1 MSIFQ
6 KVIHSVYYINT
17 VNVESRKVCNALTVN
32 SFFVTKKTLFLL
44 QSRTSQSVS
53 FVNKHVSAVSSVSV
67 FAAVLICK
75 CKGSRM
81 YSSVF
86 RYTNTWIGHAS
97 RLSAALKWRPLRLG
111 PRMCYCSSQ
120 QQPSTCCSQSDSWGP
135 RESNQIEWNCF
146 WICTYS
152 LDIYQKVWFWAVRLD
167 RMIWS
172 LNVIICFGQK
182 DTFFQP

>member
-1 MSIFQ
+1 M
-6 KVIHSVYYINT
+6 
-17 VNVESRKVCNALTVN
+17 
-32 SFFVTKKTLFLL
+32 FLL

-75 CKGSRM
+75 CKGSSM

-135 RESNQIEWNCF
+135 RESNEIEWFCF
-146 WICTYS
+146 WIHTLLAVFISPVQMSFQGLQFRYS
-152 LDIYQKVWFWAVRLD
+152 KKATK
-167 RMIWS
+167 
-172 LNVIICFGQK
+172 ICPIFHL
-182 DTFFQP
+182 

>member
-1 MSIFQ
+1 
-6 KVIHSVYYINT
+6 
-17 VNVESRKVCNALTVN
+17 
-32 SFFVTKKTLFLL
+32 
-44 QSRTSQSVS
+44 
-53 FVNKHVSAVSSVSV
+53 
-67 FAAVLICK
+67 
-75 CKGSRM
+75 M

-146 WICTYS
+146 WIQVILFEIDCAIFYTNLHKWFCQFISWTNWVNFGKFMDNCWISCQVMADMKKVYDDVIIINLYS
-152 LDIYQKVWFWAVRLD
+152 CHRNSYILYSQSTFFGNDNNRNFKKACASLCEQGLD
-167 RMIWS
+167 RQSGPCIGS
-172 LNVIICFGQK
+172 SNVFAR
-182 DTFFQP
+182 TYMS